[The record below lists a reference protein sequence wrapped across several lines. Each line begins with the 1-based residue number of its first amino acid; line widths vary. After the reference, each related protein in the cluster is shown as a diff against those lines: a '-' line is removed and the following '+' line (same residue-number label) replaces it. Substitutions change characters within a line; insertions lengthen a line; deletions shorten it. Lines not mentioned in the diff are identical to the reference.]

1 MDRQEQTAT
10 LTVGRAGKNGHRE
23 RRFTLRGAL
32 VTITGR
38 WRLEPAG
45 AGVRVHLTLDYDIA
59 APLKTLAVNTLRSR
73 SPLPIRTDADAI
85 LSRAVDE
92 FFETRFTEQA
102 AAYCE
107 RLRARVEQPKQGNPR
122 DHPRMIIYV
131 LQRLLGLVPVLFGIS
146 VVIFLTM
153 KLIPGD
159 VARALLGP
167 MATDQS
173 LAQLRH
179 ALGLDEAIYVQYAKW
194 LWRALH
200 GDLGLSPIVHKPVV
214 DLLLPKF
221 GNTLILAGA
230 SFFLAVVGGVTV
242 GVLAASRQQTV
253 VDRAAMGASLVVG
266 NMPPFW
272 LGLVL
277 IVFFAINLRWL
288 PSLGM
293 YSSRGPGGLED
304 LLAHLIMPA
313 IATAAAPG
321 AIIARMTR
329 ASVLE
334 ILGQDYIKV
343 ARSKGLSERAV
354 LRLHALRVA
363 WPPILTISGLQL
375 GYLLGGAVF
384 TEEVFGWPGLGRQL
398 VSSVIARDVQVVQG
412 AALFIALSFVMV
424 NLVVDLL
431 NLYLDPRSRPA

>member
-1 MDRQEQTAT
+1 M
-10 LTVGRAGKNGHRE
+10 
-23 RRFTLRGAL
+23 
-32 VTITGR
+32 
-38 WRLEPAG
+38 
-45 AGVRVHLTLDYDIA
+45 
-59 APLKTLAVNTLRSR
+59 
-73 SPLPIRTDADAI
+73 I
-85 LSRAVDE
+85 L
-92 FFETRFTEQA
+92 
-102 AAYCE
+102 Y
-107 RLRARVEQPKQGNPR
+107 G
-122 DHPRMIIYV
+122 

-146 VVIFLTM
+146 VVIFLSM

-173 LAQLRH
+173 IAQLRH
-179 ALGLDEAIYVQYAKW
+179 ALGLDEPIYVQYGKW

-214 DLLLPKF
+214 ELLLPKF

-230 SFFLAVVGGVTV
+230 SFFLAAVGGITI
-242 GVLAASRQQTV
+242 GVLAAARRQTPL
-253 VDRAAMGASLVVG
+253 DRAAIGASLVVG

-277 IVFFAINLRWL
+277 IVVFAINLRWL

-304 LLAHLIMPA
+304 LLLHLVMPA
-313 IATAAAPG
+313 VATAAAPG

-329 ASVLE
+329 ASMLE

-354 LRLHALRVA
+354 LGFHALRAA

-412 AALFIALSFVMV
+412 AALFIALSFVLV
-424 NLVVDLL
+424 NLMVDLL
-431 NLYLDPRSRPA
+431 NLYIDPRSRPA

>member
-1 MDRQEQTAT
+1 M
-10 LTVGRAGKNGHRE
+10 TVY
-23 RRFTLRGAL
+23 T
-32 VTITGR
+32 V
-38 WRLEPAG
+38 
-45 AGVRVHLTLDYDIA
+45 
-59 APLKTLAVNTLRSR
+59 
-73 SPLPIRTDADAI
+73 
-85 LSRAVDE
+85 
-92 FFETRFTEQA
+92 
-102 AAYCE
+102 
-107 RLRARVEQPKQGNPR
+107 
-122 DHPRMIIYV
+122 
-131 LQRLLGLVPVLFGIS
+131 QRLLGLVPVLFGIS
-146 VVIFLTM
+146 VLIFLTM

-179 ALGLDEAIYVQYAKW
+179 ALGLDEAIHVQYGKW

-200 GDLGLSPIVHKPVV
+200 GDLGLSPIVHKPVME
-214 DLLLPKF
+214 LLLPKF

-230 SFFLAVVGGVTV
+230 SFALAAVGGVTV
-242 GVLAASRQQTV
+242 GLLAAARPQSA

-277 IVFFAINLRWL
+277 IVLFAINLRWL

-293 YSSRGPGGLED
+293 YSSRGPGGVED
-304 LLAHLIMPA
+304 LLLHLIMPA
-313 IATAAAPG
+313 VATAAAPG

-329 ASVLE
+329 ASLLE

-343 ARSKGLSERAV
+343 ARAKGLSERAV
-354 LRLHALRVA
+354 LGLHALRVA

-412 AALFIALSFVMV
+412 AALFIAVMFVVV
-424 NLVVDLL
+424 NMVVDLL
-431 NLYLDPRSRPA
+431 NLYLDPRARPA

>member
-1 MDRQEQTAT
+1 M
-10 LTVGRAGKNGHRE
+10 TVYA
-23 RRFTLRGAL
+23 
-32 VTITGR
+32 
-38 WRLEPAG
+38 
-45 AGVRVHLTLDYDIA
+45 
-59 APLKTLAVNTLRSR
+59 
-73 SPLPIRTDADAI
+73 
-85 LSRAVDE
+85 
-92 FFETRFTEQA
+92 
-102 AAYCE
+102 
-107 RLRARVEQPKQGNPR
+107 
-122 DHPRMIIYV
+122 

-146 VVIFLTM
+146 VLIFLTM

-179 ALGLDEAIYVQYAKW
+179 ALGLDEAIHIQYAKW
-194 LWRALH
+194 LWRAIH
-200 GDLGLSPIVHKPVV
+200 GDLGLSPIVHKPVME
-214 DLLLPKF
+214 LLLPKF

-230 SFFLAVVGGVTV
+230 SFALAVVGGVTV
-242 GVLAASRQQTV
+242 GLVAAARPQTV
-253 VDRAAMGASLVVG
+253 VDRTAMGVSLVVG

-277 IVFFAINLRWL
+277 IVLFAINLRWL

-304 LLAHLIMPA
+304 LLVHLIMPA
-313 IATAAAPG
+313 VATAAAPG

-329 ASVLE
+329 ASLLE

-354 LRLHALRVA
+354 LWLHALRVA

-412 AALFIALSFVMV
+412 AALFIAVVFVLV

-431 NLYLDPRSRPA
+431 NLCVDPRTRPA